1 MSSAMPAL
9 GIDIAKASFEV
20 ALVVGERMQ
29 RHTFENNPSG
39 FGRLQAWLK
48 QHKVVRVHACLEATG
63 GYGDDLAQYLYEQ
76 GHTVSIVN
84 PAVIHHYA
92 ITQLARNKT
101 DRLDAQVIARYC
113 LKEQPRP
120 WEPPAPELL
129 KLRQMVTFVETLQEE
144 RTRQLNRL
152 SAEPDLSEIQQA
164 LQDQLALL
172 DKQIAQFQQAIH
184 DHIDS
189 HLDLR
194 QQHDLLRSIKGIGE
208 VTAAK
213 LISINLLAFDSTRA
227 VGAYAGLS
235 PRVGESGTSVHHQTR
250 LCKLG
255 DGSLR
260 QALYMPA
267 MAARRTN
274 PLIKS
279 FCDRLA
285 KRGKCKMAVL
295 GAAMRKLLCLAYGV
309 LKSGKPF
316 DPNYVANLQLAS

>member
-1 MSSAMPAL
+1 MDTALSVL

-20 ALVVGERMQ
+20 ALIVGEHMR
-29 RHTFENNPSG
+29 RHTFENNAAG
-39 FGRLQAWLK
+39 FGHLQAWLK
-48 QHKVVRVHACLEATG
+48 QHKVMPVHACMEATG
-63 GYGDDLAQYLYEQ
+63 GYGDDLAQSLYEQ

-84 PAVIHHYA
+84 PAIIHHYA

-113 LKEQPRP
+113 LKEEPRT
-120 WEPPAPELL
+120 WVPPAPELL
-129 KLRQMVTFVETLQEE
+129 KLRQMVRFVETLQEE
-144 RTRQLNRL
+144 RTEQLNRL
-152 SAEPDLSEIQQA
+152 SAEPDLSEIRQA

-172 DKQIAQFQQAIH
+172 DKQIEQFQQAIH

-189 HLDLR
+189 HPDLR

-213 LISINLLAFDSTRA
+213 LISINLLAFDSTRS

-235 PRVGESGTSVHHQTR
+235 PRVGESGTSVRHQTR

-255 DGSLR
+255 EASLR

-267 MAARRTN
+267 MAARRFN
-274 PLIKS
+274 PIIKS

-285 KRGKCKMAVL
+285 ERGKCEMAIL

-316 DPNYVANLQLAS
+316 DPNYVTNRQLAS